1 MRDDQPTRHA
11 RRSPDRMK
19 VAGMR
24 DELSRCPVRFAR
36 PLWLALGA
44 VVGIAS
50 SVLLFRVARAGEES
64 VVRARFERVA
74 ADRVAALKL
83 ALAHTEDEIGALGAF
98 LSSPLWLTRPE
109 ACCPFL
115 ESVIPGSTGS
125 PLPRALAS
133 GGPLR

>member
-98 LSSPLWLTRPE
+98 L
-109 ACCPFL
+109 
-115 ESVIPGSTGS
+115 
-125 PLPRALAS
+125 
-133 GGPLR
+133 